1 MRGITSFFKCLIISV
16 YFLRFPK
23 KEPDFVKI
31 SLDFVKITS
40 EIVGIMS
47 EIIFRKSDGLLNL
60 LNKC

>member
-1 MRGITSFFKCLIISV
+1 MPDNQCVFSEISE
-16 YFLRFPK
+16 K

-47 EIIFRKSDGLLNL
+47 EIIFRRSDVMLNL
-60 LNKC
+60 LNKS

>member
-1 MRGITSFFKCLIISV
+1 MYIFRD
-16 YFLRFPK
+16 FLK

-47 EIIFRKSDGLLNL
+47 EIIFRKLDGMLNL